1 MIKGLLIALVV
12 IELALLACSGWSVHV
27 GNTQVRDLCT
37 ILIACNSVLVILTA
51 KKARKKRDCC
61 S

>member
-1 MIKGLLIALVV
+1 MKALLIALVV
-12 IELALLACSGWSVHV
+12 VELALLICSGWSVHV
-27 GNTQVRDLCT
+27 GNSQLRDLCT
-37 ILIACNSVLVILTA
+37 IGIACNSVLLIVAA

>member
-1 MIKGLLIALVV
+1 MKTLLIALVV
-12 IELALLACSGWSVHV
+12 VEFSLLACSGWSVHV
-27 GNTQVRDLCT
+27 GNTQLRDLCT
-37 ILIACNSVLVILTA
+37 IGIACNAVVVIVAA

>member
-1 MIKGLLIALVV
+1 MKALLIALIVL
-12 IELALLACSGWSVHV
+12 ELALLAGSGWSVHV

-37 ILIACNSVLVILTA
+37 IGIACNAVLLIVTA
-51 KKARKKRDCC
+51 KKARNKRDCC